1 MTKNY
6 ITPQTQVQIIGV
18 SQLMTGS
25 TTIPTIPLGPEIGGD
40 PGNPMMA

>member
-6 ITPQTQVQIIGV
+6 IPPQTQVQIIGV

-25 TTIPTIPLGPEIGGD
+25 TTIPTIPLGPGVGGD
-40 PGNPMMA
+40 SEHPIMV

>member
-25 TTIPTIPLGPEIGGD
+25 TTIPLGSGVEGD
-40 PGNPMMA
+40 SSNPVMA